1 MSKTRNVL
9 LWIVGLFPVAFFA
22 FVVLRYSVNV
32 PWFDDFDPFPDFLRK
47 WIGSEGFIS
56 KLNVLFQ
63 PNNEHRM
70 VFGKGLAALY
80 YALTGQLNFTFLHI
94 AGMLFTFGTL
104 LIIWRAFRASKLPGY
119 LFLPV
124 PFLLFQLQ
132 YHLIFLWAICSL
144 QHQPVVFFVCLTMFL
159 LARRQ
164 FDWAVLAALCAN
176 FAMSNGIF
184 VWVGGAAILLLQ
196 TRYRHLA
203 AWLGTGALAV
213 FLYFSG
219 MSSQGN
225 ESSFDFFLQNPH
237 LSFLGF
243 FAFLG
248 GLFDFTPERAIQVRT
263 ALPIVMGILVMVWVG
278 VWLLNLFWAWFR
290 NTVSTQK
297 NRKDQETY
305 SSKKQTLLT
314 RFQLPEDRQTLGY
327 FCLGMLM
334 FSLANAAVIGL
345 LRPRFGFFVMVV
357 SNYKLYPALFLVVS
371 YLSFLTSTHGNLRE
385 RGFRIVLVTSLLIWG
400 LTLVHY
406 GPAISERRKYLLTNA
421 YDQQHHAFGL
431 GFVPGSPAAG
441 YIDTLMHDLT
451 DRDIYQYPAV
461 WEAYFSQMKTLNNPL
476 PTTLN
481 LQTKPSPEGLTIS
494 APDLAIPGG
503 FDTGAYAFLRKG
515 SELYVFKMEQR
526 KYLGRNL
533 FRRYD
538 AHGAE
543 VTVPKA
549 ALPPGRY
556 QLGLMLRGGTQ
567 PVAGLAGTVEVL

>member
-1 MSKTRNVL
+1 MSKTRNAL
-9 LWIVGLFPVAFFA
+9 LWLVGLFPVAFFA
-22 FVVLRYSVNV
+22 FVVLRYSVDV

-47 WIGSEGFIS
+47 WIGSEGIIP

-80 YALTGQLNFTFLHI
+80 FELTGRLNFTFLHI

-104 LIIWRAFRASKLPGY
+104 LIIWRAFRASKLPLY
-119 LFLPV
+119 LLLPV

-144 QHQPVVFFVCLTMFL
+144 QHQPVVFFVCLAMFL

-164 FDWAVLAALCAN
+164 FGWAVLAALCAN

-225 ESSFDFFLQNPH
+225 ESSFDFFIQNPH

-263 ALPIVMGILVMVWVG
+263 ALPILMGMLVMVWVG
-278 VWLLNLFWAWFR
+278 IWLVNLALAWFKNSFQAQR
-290 NTVSTQK
+290 IAENRIPNNPDKQK
-297 NRKDQETY
+297 I
-305 SSKKQTLLT
+305 LA
-314 RFQLPEDRQTLGY
+314 RFQIVDGRQTLGY
-327 FCLGMLM
+327 FCLGVLM

-371 YLSFLTSTHGNLRE
+371 YLSFLASAQGSLRE
-385 RGFRIVLVTSLLIWG
+385 RGFRIVLATSVLIWG

-431 GFVPGSPAAG
+431 GFVPGSPAAA
-441 YIDTLMHDLT
+441 YIDTLMHNMT
-451 DRDIYQYPAV
+451 ARGIYHYPTVWDRHYA
-461 WEAYFSQMKTLNNPL
+461 QMKTLTNAL
-476 PTTLN
+476 PDDLRF
-481 LQTKPSPEGLTIS
+481 QTKSGSEGLTLS
-494 APDLAIPGG
+494 APDLTIPGG
-503 FDTGAYAFLRKG
+503 YDTGAYAFLRNA
-515 SELYVFKMEQR
+515 SSLYVFKMEQR
-526 KYLGRNL
+526 KYVGRNL

-538 AHGAE
+538 DRGAE
-543 VTVPKA
+543 VTVPKG

-556 QLGLMLRGGTQ
+556 QLGLTVRGGDR
-567 PVAGLAGTVEVL
+567 PFGGLAGTVEVL